1 MRDALLTLLILAVGV
16 SWFSFHGPVVGPEE
30 RGLGPGENKAGESP
44 LAVSGPGAE
53 IVTVTQSGERET
65 EDQWGRE
72 REEQAGEPDDRQEP
86 GEECNMDNLNE
97 LISYAV
103 GVMTVL
109 IGEFAGVVV
118 AGTWHRLHKEN
129 KEEKK

>member
-1 MRDALLTLLILAVGV
+1 MRNAIAALLILAGAVA
-16 SWFSFHGPVVGPEE
+16 WFSAYGPREAVDGS
-30 RGLGPGENKAGESP
+30 GMGPGDDRAGESP
-44 LAVSGPGAE
+44 LVVSGPGAE
-53 IVTVTQSGERET
+53 SVAVT
-65 EDQWGRE
+65 
-72 REEQAGEPDDRQEP
+72 QAGEPQETTGQARPDAGGPETGAEAP

-97 LISYAV
+97 LIWYAV

-118 AGTWHRLHKEN
+118 AGAWHRLHKEH